1 MKTALPRVLI
11 VGRMNVGKS
20 TLFNRLSENVKSLAF
35 DYEGVTRDFLKDTVS
50 WQGKSFE
57 LIDTG
62 GISIRR
68 SQDPIAEQ
76 ARQVVFTLLDATDIF
91 LFVVDGKAGVLAEDQ
106 ELASMIRKLNKSVIL
121 VINKIDTKVAQ
132 SQQYEF
138 EQLGFGQSVTISAQH
153 GSGIADLLEGIV
165 NNVPTETKRVDVQDP
180 MCKIVILGKPNVGK
194 SSLLN
199 LLLKKERAIVADMPG
214 TTREAI
220 TEKITFFKEDIQ
232 VTDTPGLRR
241 QRGIKEPLE
250 GLMVKSAFRALEDA
264 DIVLLMVDAS
274 EGKVADQ
281 ELKLAFYA
289 FQELHKGLIILF
301 NKSDVADEFAKET
314 MTFHLDEYKHLLKKV
329 ECLDISCKTGK
340 NIGKIIPLVN
350 EVANRYTQ
358 DIPIDNIGIFIKEA
372 LFKKPLYR
380 RNELIRL
387 FEAQQVAHRPP
398 TIALFVPIPEQW
410 GPTQIGYLENRV
422 RSACNLK
429 GTPVRFVVRRRY

>member
-1 MKTALPRVLI
+1 M
-11 VGRMNVGKS
+11 
-20 TLFNRLSENVKSLAF
+20 
-35 DYEGVTRDFLKDTVS
+35 
-50 WQGKSFE
+50 
-57 LIDTG
+57 
-62 GISIRR
+62 
-68 SQDPIAEQ
+68 
-76 ARQVVFTLLDATDIF
+76 VFTLLESTDIL
-91 LFVVDGKAGVLAEDQ
+91 LFVVDGKAGVLSEDQ
-106 ELASMIRKLNKSVIL
+106 ELASMVRKLNKTVIL
-121 VINKIDTKVAQ
+121 VINKIDTKIAQ

-138 EQLGFGQSVTISAQH
+138 EQLGFVQSVTISAQH

-165 NNVPTETKRVDVQDP
+165 NALPAETKHIDEQDP

-199 LLLKKERAIVADMPG
+199 MLLKEDRAIVADIPG

-220 TEKITFFKEDIQ
+220 SEKITFFKEDIQ

-264 DIVLLMVDAS
+264 DIVLLMIDAS

-301 NKSDVADEFAKET
+301 NKTDKVDEFAKET
-314 MTFHLDEYKHLLKKV
+314 MLYHLDEYKHLMKKV
-329 ECLDISCKTGK
+329 ECLNISCKTGQ
-340 NIGKIIPLVN
+340 NVGKIIPLFSA
-350 EVANRYTQ
+350 VASRYTG
-358 DIPIDNIGIFIKEA
+358 DIHIDNLGIFIKEA
-372 LFKKPLYR
+372 LFKKPLSR

-387 FEAQQVAHRPP
+387 FDAEQVAHRPP
-398 TIALFVPIPEQW
+398 TIALYVPIPEQW
-410 GPTQIGYLENRV
+410 GPSQIGYLENRV

>member
-62 GISIRR
+62 GISIREV
-68 SQDPIAEQ
+68 SDPIAEQ
-76 ARQVVFTLLDATDIF
+76 ARQVVFTLLQSADIF
-91 LFVVDGKAGVLAEDQ
+91 LFVVDGKAGIVAEDQ
-106 ELASMIRKLNKSVIL
+106 ELARLLRRLNKTVLLI
-121 VINKIDTKVAQ
+121 INKIDTKIAQ
-132 SQQYEF
+132 SQQLEF
-138 EQLGFGQSVTISAQH
+138 EQLGFQHSVAISAQH
-153 GSGIADLLEGIV
+153 GAGIADLLEAIV
-165 NNVPTETKRVDVQDP
+165 HHLPAETKRVDTKEAV
-180 MCKIVILGKPNVGK
+180 CKIVILGKPNVGK

-199 LLLKKERAIVADMPG
+199 TLLKQERVLVADMPG

-220 TEKITFFKEDIQ
+220 SEKISFFKEDIQ

-250 GLMVKSAFRALEDA
+250 GLMVKSALRALQDA
-264 DIVLLMVDAS
+264 DIVLLMIDAS
-274 EGKVADQ
+274 QGQVADQ

-301 NKSDVADEFAKET
+301 NKTDIADADAQET
-314 MTFHLDEYKHLLKKV
+314 MAFDVDEYQHLMKKV
-329 ECLDISCKTGK
+329 ERLDISCKTGK
-340 NIGKIIPLVN
+340 NVGKILPLVG
-350 EVANRYTQ
+350 EVAKRYTQ
-358 DIPIDNIGIFIKEA
+358 DIALDNIGIFIKEA

-387 FEAQQVAHRPP
+387 YDAQQVAHRPP
-398 TIALFVPIPEQW
+398 TIALYVPVPEQW
-410 GPTQIGYLENRV
+410 GPTQIGYLENRI
-422 RSACNLK
+422 RSVCNLK
-429 GTPVRFVVRRRY
+429 GTPVRFVVRKRY

>member
-62 GISIRR
+62 GISIRTA
-68 SQDPIAEQ
+68 SDPVAEQ
-76 ARQVVFTLLDATDIF
+76 ARQVVFTLLQSADIF
-91 LFVVDGKAGVLAEDQ
+91 LFVVDGKAGVVAEDQ
-106 ELASMIRKLNKSVIL
+106 ELARLLRRLNKTVLLI
-121 VINKIDTKVAQ
+121 INKIDTKSAQ
-132 SQQYEF
+132 SQQLEF
-138 EQLGFGQSVTISAQH
+138 ESLGFEYSVAISAQH
-153 GSGIADLLEGIV
+153 GAGIADLLEAIV
-165 NNVPTETKRVDVQDP
+165 HHLPAETKRVDVKEAV
-180 MCKIVILGKPNVGK
+180 CKIVILGKPNVGK

-199 LLLKKERAIVADMPG
+199 ALLKQDRALVADMPG

-220 TEKITFFKEDIQ
+220 SEKISFFKEDIQ

-250 GLMVKSAFRALEDA
+250 GLMVKSALRALEDA
-264 DIVLLMVDAS
+264 DIVLLMIDAS

-301 NKSDVADEFAKET
+301 NKTDMVDADTQET
-314 MTFHLDEYKHLLKKV
+314 MAFNLQEYQHLIKKV

-340 NIGKIIPLVN
+340 NVGKILPLVAT
-350 EVANRYTQ
+350 VAKRYTQ
-358 DIPIDNIGIFIKEA
+358 DIDLDNVGIFIKEA

-387 FEAQQVAHRPP
+387 YDAQQVAHRPP
-398 TIALFVPIPEQW
+398 TIALYVPVPEQW
-410 GPTQIGYLENRV
+410 GPTQIGYLENRI
-422 RSACNLK
+422 RSVCNLK
-429 GTPVRFVVRRRY
+429 GTPVRFVVRKRY

>member
-138 EQLGFGQSVTISAQH
+138 EQLGFGQSITISAQH

-165 NNVPTETKRVDVQDP
+165 NNVPTETKRVDTQEP

-301 NKSDVADEFAKET
+301 NKSDMADEFAKEA

>member
-68 SQDPIAEQ
+68 SHDPIAEQ
-76 ARQVVFTLLDATDIF
+76 ARQVVLTLLQEVDIF

-106 ELASMIRKLNKSVIL
+106 ELASMIRKLNKPVIL

-132 SQQYEF
+132 AQQYEF
-138 EQLGFGQSVTISAQH
+138 EQLGFEQSVTISAQH
-153 GSGIADLLEGIV
+153 GAGIADLLEGIV
-165 NNVPTETKRVDVQDP
+165 NILPAETKRVSDQEP
-180 MCKIVILGKPNVGK
+180 KCKIVILGKPNVGK

-199 LLLKKERAIVADMPG
+199 LLLKQERAIVADMPG

-241 QRGIKEPLE
+241 QRSISEPLE

-301 NKSDVADEFAKET
+301 NKTDVTDEFAQET
-314 MTFHLDEYKHLLKKV
+314 MATNLDEYKHLMKKV
-329 ECLDISCKTGK
+329 ECLEISCKTGK
-340 NIGKIIPLVN
+340 NIGKIIPLVS

-380 RNELIRL
+380 RNELVRL
-387 FEAQQVAHRPP
+387 FDAQQVAHRPP
-398 TIALFVPIPEQW
+398 TVALFVPIPEQW
-410 GPTQIGYLENRV
+410 GPTQIGYLENRI
-422 RSACNLK
+422 RSECNLK
-429 GTPVRFVVRRRY
+429 GTPVRFVVRKRY